1 MKSAAENDD
10 QARSPA
16 AKRLRRRF
24 IEMKAMIIMG
34 RAYTGATE
42 FRQLCSSSTVQ
53 FINFLDHPYPC
64 NAVPPLVA
72 RFI

>member
-16 AKRLRRRF
+16 AERLRRRF

-34 RAYTGATE
+34 AAYTGAAE
-42 FRQLCSSSTVQ
+42 FGQWCSSST
-53 FINFLDHPYPC
+53 FSDHPYPF
-64 NAVPPLVA
+64 NTLAPLWRLRPA
-72 RFI
+72 